1 MKIKD
6 SKNGE
11 LLLSPKNLYANLFA
25 VKAVLDSNDNFHL
38 VEVGL
43 RGQNKIE
50 LIDGHAFFSA
60 LKCMIVV

>member
-1 MKIKD
+1 
-6 SKNGE
+6 
-11 LLLSPKNLYANLFA
+11 LSPKNLYANLFA

-43 RGQNKIE
+43 RGVNKIE

-60 LKCMIVV
+60 LKCNNRIIYFKIKIVNT